1 MTEVV
6 GGGVG
11 GRSSTPGVGRPGG
24 RHQQRWWGGGSSPL
38 VVVAVV
44 AGRGHIVDID
54 GAGSGRVVDTGG
66 GGCHQCRWWAGGRV
80 IDAGIVVVVVVV
92 VVDGGGGVAG
102 H

>member
-1 MTEVV
+1 MEVV

-44 AGRGHIVDID
+44 AGHGCIVDVD
-54 GAGSGRVVDTGG
+54 GAGSGH
-66 GGCHQCRWWAGGRV
+66 CHAPNMFGTV
-80 IDAGIVVVVVVV
+80 NIEHTIDSRLSWSE
-92 VVDGGGGVAG
+92 
-102 H
+102 